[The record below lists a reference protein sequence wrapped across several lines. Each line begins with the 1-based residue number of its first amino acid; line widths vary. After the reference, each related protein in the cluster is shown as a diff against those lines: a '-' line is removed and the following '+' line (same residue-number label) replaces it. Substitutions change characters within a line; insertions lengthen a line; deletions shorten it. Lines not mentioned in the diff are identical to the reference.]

1 MTSGSVT
8 TSATVGGAGT
18 PGIRVSGS
26 MTSGLSMTSGVDGE
40 FDAGAE
46 PAAARSPAGRAG
58 GAAWGEMPGGERRGT
73 PLDSRLDVVPRAAI
87 ARPVR
92 SGTDVA

>member
-1 MTSGSVT
+1 M
-8 TSATVGGAGT
+8 
-18 PGIRVSGS
+18 
-26 MTSGLSMTSGVDGE
+26 MSGLSMTSGVGGW

-46 PAAARSPAGRAG
+46 PAAAGSPAGCDG

-73 PLDSRLDVVPRAAI
+73 PLDSRLDVVPPAAV